1 MLKPISWDIL
11 CKYHRCSPVERI
23 GRNEETELE
32 YQKHLNLL
40 KQKNIPIEK
49 HITDNILCNNQVIL
63 VENTFPYWTT
73 DDIRHY
79 CIWWNYCGK
88 NKLNID
94 EYDDYIH
101 FLLEEK
107 FNKQMKPLED
117 YIYFENIAE
126 NKSIPQIFHIHVF
139 LRNIN

>member
-1 MLKPISWDIL
+1 M
-11 CKYHRCSPVERI
+11 
-23 GRNEETELE
+23 
-32 YQKHLNLL
+32 
-40 KQKNIPIEK
+40 
-49 HITDNILCNNQVIL
+49 
-63 VENTFPYWTT
+63 ENTFPYWTT

-117 YIYFENIAE
+117 YIYFENISE